1 MALASPIHPRR
12 PTWDVIVVGA
22 RCAGSPT
29 AMLLARAGFRVL
41 LIDRAH
47 FPSDSMRCHFIQ
59 RTGIEYLTRWGL
71 LPRVAASGCPPI
83 FAKNVDLGDFSMP
96 MPPETGLDFP
106 AHYAPR
112 RYVLDAILVDAAA
125 EAGASMLQGCAVHDL
140 IWEDGR
146 VAGVRG
152 RTAGGVEI
160 VERAAHRRRRRR
172 DLLAR
177 RPVRR
182 RRHLRRASRRDVLLL
197 QLLRRCSGR
206 RRRDHFPRRPLRR
219 RVPHQRGVDR
229 RRRRRPHRRVPQIPR
244 RYRARVH
251 GDLTEDAVAGGPGR
265 GRRTS
270 RALVRHRRSARLLP
284 PIARSGLG
292 VGRRRRP
299 PQGPDPRQ
307 RHQRRLPQRRP
318 ARRGDRDRLLRTDV
332 ARTGAGRVRADAGTN
347 PPRRA
352 TRRPMPGPR
361 SRPSRPRST
370 RCERR
375 CEPPRPNS
383 VPLQRVRW
391 SGSSYPLVRTGVEL

>member
-96 MPPETGLDFP
+96 MPPETGPDFP

-125 EAGASMLQGCAVHDL
+125 EAGASVLQGCAVHDL
-140 IWEDGR
+140 IREDGR

-160 VERAAHRRRRRR
+160 VERAHIVVGADGIYSRVARSVGAATYDERPAATCCYYSYFAGAPVEGVEITFLDDRFVVAFPTNEGLTGVAVAVPIAEFPRFRADIERAFTETLQKTPSLAARVAASERAERWFGTGDLPGYFRQSHGPGWALVG
-172 DLLAR
+172 DAGHHKDPIPANGISDAFHSAALLAAAIETGFSGQMALEPALAEYER
-177 RPVRR
+177 
-182 RRHLRRASRRDVLLL
+182 LRNESA
-197 QLLRRCSGR
+197 
-206 RRRDHFPRRPLRR
+206 
-219 RVPHQRGVDR
+219 
-229 RRRRRPHRRVPQIPR
+229 
-244 RYRARVH
+244 A
-251 GDLTEDAVAGGPGR
+251 PGYEE
-265 GRRTS
+265 
-270 RALVRHRRSARLLP
+270 ANA
-284 PIARSGLG
+284 
-292 VGRRRRP
+292 
-299 PQGPDPRQ
+299 
-307 RHQRRLPQRRP
+307 
-318 ARRGDRDRLLRTDV
+318 
-332 ARTGAGRVRADAGTN
+332 
-347 PPRRA
+347 RA
-352 TRRPMPGPR
+352 TFAPFPA
-361 SRPSRPRST
+361 
-370 RCERR
+370 E
-375 CEPPRPNS
+375 
-383 VPLQRVRW
+383 VHAK
-391 SGSSYPLVRTGVEL
+391 